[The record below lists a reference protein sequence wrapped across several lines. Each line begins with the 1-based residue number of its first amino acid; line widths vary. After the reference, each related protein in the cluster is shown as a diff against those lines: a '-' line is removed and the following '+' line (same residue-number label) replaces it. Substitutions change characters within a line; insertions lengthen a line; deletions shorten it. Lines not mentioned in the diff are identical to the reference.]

1 MRDERKTVKSRW
13 ELDSEDILQGIRKK
27 PENEQKKE
35 QHPGE
40 EAGKW
45 QQRKRQH

>member
-27 PENEQKKE
+27 PENEQ
-35 QHPGE
+35 E
-40 EAGKW
+40 EKAKNGTGS
-45 QQRKRQH
+45 KR